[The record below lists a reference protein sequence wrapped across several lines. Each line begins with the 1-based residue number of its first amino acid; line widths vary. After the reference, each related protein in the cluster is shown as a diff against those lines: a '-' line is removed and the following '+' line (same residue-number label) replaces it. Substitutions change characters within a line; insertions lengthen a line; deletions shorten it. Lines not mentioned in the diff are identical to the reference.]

1 MKTLS
6 VVHVCTHNARFIDS
20 LKHVVGKFARWN
32 EATIGDLPRPH
43 RVSDSTQLI
52 RRLIAFRLVRENCV
66 HRAPDG
72 GPNPVTSHEEVARR
86 RGSIREGHHDG
97 LGGAGGL
104 GVGLEALGEVEDLV
118 GRVEMLDEDFL
129 DVRAVERLH

>member
-6 VVHVCTHNARFIDS
+6 VLHVCTHNARFIDS

-52 RRLIAFRLVRENCV
+52 RLIAFRFVRQSCV

-72 GPNPVTSHEEVARR
+72 GPNPVASYEEIARR
-86 RGSIREGHHDG
+86 RDSICKGHHDG
-97 LGGAGGL
+97 LSGAGGL
-104 GVGLEALGEVEDLV
+104 SVRFEALGEVEDLV
-118 GRVEMLDEDFL
+118 GRAEMLDEDFL
-129 DVRAVERLH
+129 DVRAVERFH